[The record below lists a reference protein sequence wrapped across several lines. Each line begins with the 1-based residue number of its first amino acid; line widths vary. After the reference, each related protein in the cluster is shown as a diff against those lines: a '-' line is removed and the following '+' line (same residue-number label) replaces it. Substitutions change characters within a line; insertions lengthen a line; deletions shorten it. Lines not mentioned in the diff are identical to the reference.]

1 MRIRSR
7 LRIGTLLSMVLA
19 VVVISSSVLFLNN
32 IRDDLDRSR
41 TGNDII
47 RLSSQ
52 LTVFIDNYKYAPSE
66 RLIQQI
72 KGAGLALRTNLE
84 QLSAAGEEI
93 PTLGRM
99 QRSSQRIEDLLDMLT
114 ENGSP
119 SEATAAARRE
129 VITTNLQIMTR
140 FLVDETSQFV
150 EISHDRI
157 SRVSAMGVAAG
168 ASLFVFLFLA
178 NTAIVS
184 LVSKRL
190 RSGLERL
197 TTGATQ
203 IGSGNLLHRI
213 SLQGRDELDD
223 LAETFNTMAESLKQA
238 QEELKK
244 LALELEDRV
253 RERTFELEQA
263 NRAKDEFLANMSHEV
278 RTPVGEVIGMT
289 DTLLQQEVPFPV
301 RKDLEVVRN
310 SSKTIMALLNDLL
323 DLSRI
328 EQGKLELHQRPF
340 DIREVMASLVRT
352 FEMQARDKGIAF
364 ETTIAEDV
372 PGIVVC
378 DPDRLGQVLKNL
390 LSNALKF
397 TETGSIR
404 VQVHLDKATEH
415 LAKIR
420 FTVSDTGIGIPKEK
434 IDEVFLTFTQLD
446 TSYSKKFAGA
456 GLGLAI
462 SKRLVELMG
471 GEISVQSE
479 VGKGVTFTFTVV
491 FDKAVEAKQGEELQ
505 PAMALSDLPPLKILL
520 AEDNAVN
527 RLFLRRALIQAG
539 HWVEEVENGKEVLER
554 VGQNNFN
561 LILMDI
567 QMPDMDGLEATRR
580 IRSGGYGKKGVPIVA
595 ITAYAMKGDREKF
608 LAEGMDG
615 YVTKPVEFGELA
627 RVIAEVCGISVSPLS
642 RQGMVFKK
650 DRAE

>member
-7 LRIGTLLSMVLA
+7 LRIGILLSMVLA
-19 VVVISSSVLFLNN
+19 VMVIASSALFLKN

-52 LTVFIDNYKYAPSE
+52 LAILIDHYKYAPSE

-84 QLSAAGEEI
+84 KLSASGVEI

-99 QRSSQRIEDLLDMLT
+99 QRNSQRIEDLLDMLT

-150 EISHDRI
+150 ESSHDRI

-184 LVSKRL
+184 LISKRL

-223 LAETFNTMAESLKQA
+223 LAETFNTMAESLKHA

-253 RERTFELEQA
+253 RERTIELEQA
-263 NRAKDEFLANMSHEV
+263 GRAKDEFLANMSHEI

-289 DTLLQQEVPFPV
+289 DMLLQQEVQFPV
-301 RKDLEVVRN
+301 RKDLEVIRN
-310 SSKTIMALLNDLL
+310 SSKTILALLNDLL

-328 EQGKLELHQRPF
+328 EQGKLELNQRPF

-372 PGIVVC
+372 PGTVVC
-378 DPDRLGQVLKNL
+378 DSDRIGQVLKNL

-397 TETGSIR
+397 TETGTIR
-404 VQVHLDKATEH
+404 VEVDLDKATEH

-434 IDEVFLTFTQLD
+434 SDKVFLTFTQLD

-479 VGKGVTFTFTVV
+479 IGRGSRFTFSVV
-491 FDKAVEAKQGEELQ
+491 FERAETAQRVELPPKLG
-505 PAMALSDLPPLKILL
+505 LSDLSPLKILL

-527 RLFLRRALIQAG
+527 RLFLRRALTQAG
-539 HWVEEVENGKEVLER
+539 HRIEEAENGKEVLEKVR
-554 VGQNNFN
+554 QGSFQ

-567 QMPDMDGLEATRR
+567 QMPEMDGVEAARR
-580 IRSGGYGKKGVPIVA
+580 IRSGEYGRHDIPIIA
-595 ITAYAMKGDREKF
+595 LTAYAMKGDREKF
-608 LAEGMDG
+608 LGNGMDG
-615 YVTKPVEFGELA
+615 YVTKPVDFGELA
-627 RVIAEVCGISVSPLS
+627 RTIAEVCGL
-642 RQGMVFKK
+642 R
-650 DRAE
+650 

>member
-19 VVVISSSVLFLNN
+19 VVVISSSLLFLNN

-505 PAMALSDLPPLKILL
+505 PAMALSDLPPMKILL